1 MSKQQSQRQ
10 ELMTNSIIIAVLAVV
25 IVILMSIF
33 LVYEGRV
40 ALVSRFGRLKS
51 NANGNIIV
59 YKPGFHFHVPVIDSV
74 KDIDMRLQGF
84 NSSHQVY

>member
-10 ELMTNSIIIAVLAVV
+10 ELMTNGIIIAVLAVV

-51 NANGNIIV
+51 NTNGNIVV
-59 YKPGFHFHVPVIDSV
+59 YKPLSLPLD
-74 KDIDMRLQGF
+74 D
-84 NSSHQVY
+84 